1 MRRSGAGVP
10 GARRG
15 VGRVGRV
22 GRVGIDAL
30 LVLMVL
36 IWGVNYS
43 VIKRAFDEI
52 APQPFN
58 AVRMLIA
65 TSVFLTAMW
74 IAAAAARRGVKVS
87 RIFYMAVK
95 PTSRDRWQLVGLVI
109 IGHFCYQICFVGGVD
124 GTSVSN
130 SALIIGATPVV
141 VALASALLGHER
153 IGRLHWLGAATS
165 ALGIYLVVGH
175 DANFGGA
182 HLKGDLL
189 VMTSV
194 ACWSIYSLGA
204 ASLIKRHS
212 PLFVTGMTFAVG
224 CVPYVLFVSP
234 QMGAIDWLHLSTY
247 VYVSVVMSALLALCV
262 AYLIWYTGVQAIGVA
277 RTSLYSNLVP
287 ISAMAVAT
295 FWLGEPMTV
304 VKIAGASAVLTGLF
318 LTRLGRKA
326 PLVPIEE

>member
-1 MRRSGAGVP
+1 MTLKRHGA
-10 GARRG
+10 
-15 VGRVGRV
+15 
-22 GRVGIDAL
+22 IDL
-30 LVLMVL
+30 LLMTMVL
-36 IWGVNYS
+36 IWSVNYS

-52 APQPFN
+52 PPQPFN

-65 TSVFLTAMW
+65 TAVFMAAMW
-74 IAAAAARRGVKVS
+74 IAASAARRGAKVS
-87 RIFYMAVK
+87 RIFYTDAR
-95 PTSRDRWQLVGLVI
+95 PTTSDWWQLVGLGVV
-109 IGHFCYQICFVGGVD
+109 GHFFYQICFVGGVA

-141 VALASALLGHER
+141 VALASAALGHER

-165 ALGIYLVVGH
+165 AFGIYLVVGH
-175 DANFGGA
+175 GADFGGA
-182 HLKGDLL
+182 HLTGDLL

-212 PLFVTGMTFAVG
+212 PLFVTGMTFAIG

-234 QMGAIDWLHLSTY
+234 QMTAIHWLHLSTY
-247 VYVSVVMSALLALCV
+247 VYVSIVGSALLALCV

-287 ISAMAVAT
+287 VGAMTVAAI
-295 FWLGEPMTV
+295 WLGEPVTV
-304 VKIAGASAVLTGLF
+304 LKIAGAGAVLTGLF
-318 LTRLGRKA
+318 LTRLGRKTV
-326 PLVPIEE
+326 PVPIEE